1 MDEKM
6 KHIEMK
12 KTGLNKTIL
21 SLLSE
26 WRDLNA
32 LLDTQMI
39 CNEKCKNPMNDK
51 LKEIDLN
58 DGPCEDLGE
67 AEGKRVKKMV
77 GREEALR
84 EIEGKMREVEFNKRF
99 IEERAKELEG
109 RQKEIDDAY
118 KDLEV
123 KRLIVAEKSR
133 KVDERA
139 KELALREKKLRGKK
153 IDDGYKE
160 LEVKMREVA
169 EKSEKAD
176 GRAKEL
182 ELREKEIDEWYKD
195 LEVKKMEVAE
205 KSEKVDAKL
214 VELEEQNLKLN
225 ERWEKLNS
233 SEKEVERLQ
242 VLCEQRCEEI
252 VGKMREVDSSRK
264 LLEDY
269 SKGLELKQK
278 ELENGF
284 KEMESKKLELS
295 QMTNQ
300 LPAINFSNA
309 DTSMNQ
315 TKRKRSS
322 YNLRCRTPA
331 RTECPA
337 PQVHQTV
344 TNTNSDGSEEFWTH
358 CTSCKYKFKYQKNLL
373 NILIKCSRCSECY
386 IAYELNAESIPP
398 ESKILKHVKFSANTD
413 KFAGMNSSHA
423 DVNMNQITTKGNT
436 CADGSNARAANFIN
450 NSESNQNQGLLPSPI
465 VVDCPDPEFSDFDKD
480 KNEKCFCVDQFWACY
495 ESHDVMP
502 ILYAHIRKVFSPNFK
517 LQVTYLKAS
526 PDEQRTINW
535 VKAGLPMV
543 CGKFIHDETIETSR
557 RLMFSHQV
565 HFQKG
570 SDDGTYLI
578 YPRKGETWALFK
590 DWNIGWISD
599 PEIHRKFKYQ
609 MVEILSDFKQGR
621 GVEICYLEKVKGF
634 VSVFRRVS
642 INRILTFLV
651 PSSEMLRFSHSVPS
665 TKLTGAE
672 REGVPAG
679 AFELDPAS
687 LPTDPNKLSQPGE
700 MEWK

>member
-205 KSEKVDAKL
+205 KSEKVD
-214 VELEEQNLKLN
+214 
-225 ERWEKLNS
+225 
-233 SEKEVERLQ
+233 
-242 VLCEQRCEEI
+242 
-252 VGKMREVDSSRK
+252 
-264 LLEDY
+264 
-269 SKGLELKQK
+269 
-278 ELENGF
+278 
-284 KEMESKKLELS
+284 
-295 QMTNQ
+295 
-300 LPAINFSNA
+300 